1 MKIDRMEMYVS
12 EMRHRY
18 FYVGTIDP
26 LNGNGVMFYGASK
39 SSIVFQNKRE
49 PNLRGRLGWES
60 FASLQAETKRVP
72 GEKVRQSAVQNG
84 WNLPSSGSDQ
94 SVDREKKTYHSKNK
108 SISTAKT
115 YR

>member
-18 FYVGTIDP
+18 FYMGTIHP
-26 LNGNGVMFYGASK
+26 LNGNGVMFHGASK

-60 FASLQAETKRVP
+60 FAVASSRDEKSPR
-72 GEKVRQSAVQNG
+72 GERICHQ
-84 WNLPSSGSDQ
+84 
-94 SVDREKKTYHSKNK
+94 
-108 SISTAKT
+108 
-115 YR
+115 

>member
-72 GEKVRQSAVQNG
+72 GEK
-84 WNLPSSGSDQ
+84 LPAG
-94 SVDREKKTYHSKNK
+94 R
-108 SISTAKT
+108 A
-115 YR
+115 RG

>member
-12 EMRHRY
+12 EIRHRY

-49 PNLRGRLGWES
+49 PNFGGRLGWES
-60 FASLQAETKRVP
+60 FASLQAGDEKSPR
-72 GEKVRQSAVQNG
+72 GEPKLG
-84 WNLPSSGSDQ
+84 
-94 SVDREKKTYHSKNK
+94 E
-108 SISTAKT
+108 
-115 YR
+115 YRR

>member
-72 GEKVRQSAVQNG
+72 GENEQPGFAISG
-84 WNLPSSGSDQ
+84 PHHILSLSSIIQ
-94 SVDREKKTYHSKNK
+94 Y
-108 SISTAKT
+108 A
-115 YR
+115 

>member
-60 FASLQAETKRVP
+60 FATLQAETKRVP
-72 GEKVRQSAVQNG
+72 GEKHANIC
-84 WNLPSSGSDQ
+84 LPFF
-94 SVDREKKTYHSKNK
+94 VHCRYHL
-108 SISTAKT
+108 A
-115 YR
+115 

>member
-18 FYVGTIDP
+18 FYMGTIHP
-26 LNGNGVMFYGASK
+26 LNGNGVMFHGASK

-60 FASLQAETKRVP
+60 FATLQAETKRVP
-72 GEKVRQSAVQNG
+72 GEN
-84 WNLPSSGSDQ
+84 
-94 SVDREKKTYHSKNK
+94 
-108 SISTAKT
+108 SIASRTET
-115 YR
+115 SPGGEGQCEDTVS